1 MVSKFNDTA
10 AEHEGAQP
18 LLQKR
23 RQNMASKVNAY
34 GIIPLYTMLFTKG
47 HNWFTTNLS
56 VIANYFD
63 KERAFFLWGVLVS
76 GYCFWA
82 HRKIKKISD
91 PGPACAKLIYGA
103 ILFLFC
109 AITTPYLPEEMPFK
123 AVLHIIFAFI
133 AAILIFLYLL
143 AVIFRQYRIEK
154 KRYFP
159 FLAVLTG
166 VILISVF
173 LLVRVGS
180 VSSIL
185 EIFVTVATSI
195 LLERLT
201 AVMRRG
207 QKLNEL
213 SAVN

>member
-1 MVSKFNDTA
+1 
-10 AEHEGAQP
+10 
-18 LLQKR
+18 
-23 RQNMASKVNAY
+23 
-34 GIIPLYTMLFTKG
+34 MLFTKG

-109 AITTPYLPEEMPFK
+109 VITTPYLPEEMPFK

-166 VILISVF
+166 VILISIF

-180 VSSIL
+180 VSSAL

-201 AVMRRG
+201 AVMKRG

>member
-1 MVSKFNDTA
+1 
-10 AEHEGAQP
+10 
-18 LLQKR
+18 
-23 RQNMASKVNAY
+23 
-34 GIIPLYTMLFTKG
+34 
-47 HNWFTTNLS
+47 
-56 VIANYFD
+56 
-63 KERAFFLWGVLVS
+63 
-76 GYCFWA
+76 
-82 HRKIKKISD
+82 
-91 PGPACAKLIYGA
+91 
-103 ILFLFC
+103 
-109 AITTPYLPEEMPFK
+109 MPFK

-166 VILISVF
+166 VILISIF

-180 VSSIL
+180 VSSAL

-201 AVMRRG
+201 AVMKRG

>member
-1 MVSKFNDTA
+1 MVSKFSDTA
-10 AEHEGAQP
+10 AEHESAQP

-23 RQNMASKVNAY
+23 RQNMASKVIAY

-47 HNWFTTNLS
+47 HNRFTTNLS

-103 ILFLFC
+103 ILF
-109 AITTPYLPEEMPFK
+109 
-123 AVLHIIFAFI
+123 
-133 AAILIFLYLL
+133 
-143 AVIFRQYRIEK
+143 FRQYRIEK

-166 VILISVF
+166 VILISIF

-180 VSSIL
+180 VSSAL

-201 AVMRRG
+201 AVMKRG

>member
-10 AEHEGAQP
+10 AEQESAHP

-23 RQNMASKVNAY
+23 RQNMASKVIAY

-47 HNWFTTNLS
+47 HNRFTTNLS

-123 AVLHIIFAFI
+123 AVLHIIFAF
-133 AAILIFLYLL
+133 
-143 AVIFRQYRIEK
+143 
-154 KRYFP
+154 
-159 FLAVLTG
+159 LAVLTG
-166 VILISVF
+166 VILISIF

-180 VSSIL
+180 VSSAL

-201 AVMRRG
+201 AVMKRG